1 MMPWKVSSNSGE
13 QGAGSVGWRVGGG
26 TEARRLSHS
35 HSFKAEP
42 QKHNKLRN
50 KKETV
55 LPP

>member
-1 MMPWKVSSNSGE
+1 MPWKVSSNSGE